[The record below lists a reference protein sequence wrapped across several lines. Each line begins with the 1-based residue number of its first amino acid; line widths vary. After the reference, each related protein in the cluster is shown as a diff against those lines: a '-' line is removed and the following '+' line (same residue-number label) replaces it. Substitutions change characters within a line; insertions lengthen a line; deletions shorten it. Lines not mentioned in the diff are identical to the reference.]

1 VRIDSNAHNGI
12 ALSKSSSFPRPVEFD
27 NVREDMIVIRIRRS
41 AERGYADFGWL
52 KSRHTFS
59 FGNYH
64 DDKHMG
70 FGPLRVINEDR
81 VEPGRGF
88 GQHSHQ
94 NMEIL
99 SWVLD
104 GALAHK
110 DSIGTGAII
119 VPGEMQRMTAG
130 TGIAHSEF
138 NNSSKEP
145 VHFLQI
151 WILPAAQGLKP
162 GYEQRS
168 FSEKLRGDLLL
179 VASADGRDNSVLI
192 HQDVDL
198 YVARIGTDARLAH
211 QFRPGRIGWLQV
223 ARGSI
228 ELDGQSLEQG
238 DGAAIEDLSAIK
250 IEALE
255 DAEVLLFDMA
265 AGTGR

>member
-1 VRIDSNAHNGI
+1 
-12 ALSKSSSFPRPVEFD
+12 
-27 NVREDMIVIRIRRS
+27 MISIRRS

-59 FGNYH
+59 FANYH
-64 DDKHMG
+64 DDEHMG

-138 NNSSKEP
+138 NNSNSEP

-151 WILPAAQGLKP
+151 WILPATQGLKP

-168 FSEKLRGDLLL
+168 FAAKLDGKLSL
-179 VASADGRDNSVLI
+179 VASADGRDDSVLI

-198 YVARIGTDARLAH
+198 YVARVAADVQLAH

-223 ARGSI
+223 ARGSV

-238 DGAAIEDLSAIK
+238 DGAAIENLAGIK

-265 AGTGR
+265 AGTAR

>member
-1 VRIDSNAHNGI
+1 
-12 ALSKSSSFPRPVEFD
+12 
-27 NVREDMIVIRIRRS
+27 MISIRRS

-59 FGNYH
+59 FGNYY
-64 DDKHMG
+64 DDKNMG

-151 WILPAAQGLKP
+151 WILPATSGLKP

-168 FSEKLRGDLLL
+168 FSAKLDGNLFL
-179 VASADGRDNSVLI
+179 VASADGRDGSVLI

-198 YVARIGTDARLAH
+198 YVARFAADADLTH

-223 ARGSI
+223 ARGSV

-238 DGAAIEDLSAIK
+238 DGAAIEGLSSIK

-265 AGTGR
+265 GTAR

>member
-1 VRIDSNAHNGI
+1 
-12 ALSKSSSFPRPVEFD
+12 
-27 NVREDMIVIRIRRS
+27 MIRIRRS

-64 DDKHMG
+64 DDRFMG

-99 SWVLD
+99 SWVLE

-110 DSIGTGAII
+110 DSIGTGAVI

-138 NNSSKEP
+138 NNSSKEL

-151 WILPAAQGLKP
+151 WILPAQQGLKP
-162 GYEQRS
+162 GYEQRN
-168 FSEKLRGDLLL
+168 FAAKLDGKLLL
-179 VASADGRDNSVLI
+179 VASANGRDDSVLI

-198 YVARIGTDARLAH
+198 YAARLAADAQVTH
-211 QFRPGRIGWLQV
+211 AFKAGRLGWLQV
-223 ARGSI
+223 ARGSV
-228 ELDGQSLEQG
+228 EVDGQALEQG
-238 DGAAIEDLSAIK
+238 DGAAIDDLAQIR

-255 DAEVLLFDMA
+255 DAELLLFDMA
-265 AGTGR
+265 GAAR

>member
-1 VRIDSNAHNGI
+1 
-12 ALSKSSSFPRPVEFD
+12 
-27 NVREDMIVIRIRRS
+27 
-41 AERGYADFGWL
+41 
-52 KSRHTFS
+52 
-59 FGNYH
+59 
-64 DDKHMG
+64 
-70 FGPLRVINEDR
+70 VINEDR

-138 NNSSKEP
+138 NNSSTEP

-151 WILPAAQGLKP
+151 WILPATPGLTP

-168 FSEKLRGDLLL
+168 FSANLDGRLLL
-179 VASADGRDNSVLI
+179 VASADGRDKSVLI

-198 YVARIGTDARLAH
+198 YVARFAADAQLAH
-211 QFRPGRIGWLQV
+211 DFAPGRIGWLQV
-223 ARGSI
+223 ARGSV
-228 ELDGQSLEQG
+228 ELEGQSLEQG
-238 DGAAIEDLSAIK
+238 DGASIEDLSAIG

-255 DAEVLLFDMA
+255 DAEVLLFDM
-265 AGTGR
+265 TGDTAR

>member
-1 VRIDSNAHNGI
+1 
-12 ALSKSSSFPRPVEFD
+12 
-27 NVREDMIVIRIRRS
+27 MISIRRS

-59 FGNYH
+59 FANYH

-99 SWVLD
+99 SWVLG

-110 DSIGTGAII
+110 DSIGTGAVI

-138 NNSSKEP
+138 NNSSTEP

-151 WILPAAQGLKP
+151 WILPATQGLKP

-168 FSEKLRGDLLL
+168 FSANLDGRLLL
-179 VASADGRDNSVLI
+179 VASADGRDKSVLI
-192 HQDVDL
+192 HQEVDL
-198 YVARIGTDARLAH
+198 YVARLTADAQLAH
-211 QFRPGRIGWLQV
+211 QFRPERIGWLQV
-223 ARGSI
+223 ARGSV

-238 DGAAIEDLSAIK
+238 DGAAIKDLAEIK
-250 IEALE
+250 LEALE

-265 AGTGR
+265 AESVR

>member
-1 VRIDSNAHNGI
+1 
-12 ALSKSSSFPRPVEFD
+12 
-27 NVREDMIVIRIRRS
+27 MISIRRS

-59 FGNYH
+59 FANYH

-151 WILPAAQGLKP
+151 WILPATSGLKP

-168 FSEKLRGDLLL
+168 FSAKLDGNLFL
-179 VASADGRDNSVLI
+179 VASADGRDGSVLI

-198 YVARIGTDARLAH
+198 YVARFAADADLTH

-223 ARGSI
+223 ARGSV

-238 DGAAIEDLSAIK
+238 DGAAIEGLSSIK

-265 AGTGR
+265 AGAAR

>member
-1 VRIDSNAHNGI
+1 
-12 ALSKSSSFPRPVEFD
+12 
-27 NVREDMIVIRIRRS
+27 MIRILRS
-41 AERGYADFGWL
+41 ADRGYADFGWL

-64 DDKHMG
+64 DGKHMG

-138 NNSSKEP
+138 NNSSTEP

-151 WILPAAQGLKP
+151 WILPATPGLKP

-168 FSEKLRGDLLL
+168 FSANLDGRLLL
-179 VASADGRDNSVLI
+179 VASADGRDKSVLI

-198 YVARIGTDARLAH
+198 YVARFAADAQLAH

-223 ARGSI
+223 ARGSV
-228 ELDGQSLEQG
+228 ELEGQSLEQG
-238 DGAAIEDLSAIK
+238 DGASIEDLSAIG

-255 DAEVLLFDMA
+255 DAEVLLFDM
-265 AGTGR
+265 TGDTAR

>member
-1 VRIDSNAHNGI
+1 V
-12 ALSKSSSFPRPVEFD
+12 
-27 NVREDMIVIRIRRS
+27 NVISIRRS
-41 AERGYADFGWL
+41 AERGLADFGWL

-64 DDKHMG
+64 DDKFMG

-81 VEPGRGF
+81 VEPGKGF

-110 DSIGTGAII
+110 DSIGTGAVI

-138 NNSSKEP
+138 NNSSSDI

-151 WILPAAQGLKP
+151 WILPDRPGLKP
-162 GYEQRS
+162 GYEQRN
-168 FSEKLRGDLLL
+168 FSGKLDGQLLL
-179 VASADGRDNSVLI
+179 VASVDGRDRSVLV

-198 YVARIGTDARLAH
+198 YASRLARGVKLSH
-211 QFRPGRIGWLQV
+211 RFAAGRIGWMQV

-228 ELDGQSLEQG
+228 EVNGHALEQG
-238 DGAAIEDLSAIK
+238 DGAAIDDTTMIE

-255 DAEVLLFDMA
+255 AAEVLLFDMA
-265 AGTGR
+265 RQESFG

>member
-1 VRIDSNAHNGI
+1 
-12 ALSKSSSFPRPVEFD
+12 
-27 NVREDMIVIRIRRS
+27 MIRIRRS
-41 AERGYADFGWL
+41 ADRGYADFGWL

-59 FGNYH
+59 FANYH

-151 WILPAAQGLKP
+151 WILPATSGLKP

-168 FSEKLRGDLLL
+168 FSAKLDGNLFL
-179 VASADGRDNSVLI
+179 VASADGRDDSVLI

-198 YVARIGTDARLAH
+198 YVARFAADADLTH

-223 ARGSI
+223 ARGSV

-238 DGAAIEDLSAIK
+238 DGAAIEGLSSIK

-265 AGTGR
+265 GTAR

>member
-1 VRIDSNAHNGI
+1 
-12 ALSKSSSFPRPVEFD
+12 
-27 NVREDMIVIRIRRS
+27 MIRIRRS
-41 AERGYADFGWL
+41 ADRGYADFGWL

-64 DDKHMG
+64 DGKHMG

-99 SWVLD
+99 SWVLE

-110 DSIGTGAII
+110 DSIGTGATI

-138 NNSSKEP
+138 NNSSNEP

-151 WILPAAQGLKP
+151 WILPAMQGLKP

-168 FSEKLRGDLLL
+168 FSAKLDGNLLL
-179 VASADGRDNSVLI
+179 VGSADGRDGSVLI

-198 YVARIGTDARLAH
+198 YVARIAADTQLAH
-211 QFRPGRIGWLQV
+211 QFGPGRIGWLQV
-223 ARGSI
+223 ARGSV

-238 DGAAIEDLSAIK
+238 DGAAIEDVSAIR

-255 DAEVLLFDMA
+255 DAEVLLFDM
-265 AGTGR
+265 TGGATR

>member
-1 VRIDSNAHNGI
+1 
-12 ALSKSSSFPRPVEFD
+12 
-27 NVREDMIVIRIRRS
+27 MIRIRRS
-41 AERGYADFGWL
+41 AERGHADFGWL

-64 DDKHMG
+64 DDRFMG

-110 DSIGTGAII
+110 DSIGTGAVI

-138 NNSSKEP
+138 NNSASER

-151 WILPAAQGLKP
+151 WILPAKQGLTP

-168 FSEKLRGDLLL
+168 FAEKLRDGGLLL
-179 VASADGRDNSVLI
+179 VASADGRDGSVLI

-198 YVARIGTDARLAH
+198 YVARPAADAQLSH
-211 QFRPGRIGWLQV
+211 PFKSGRIGWVQV

-228 ELDGQSLEQG
+228 EIDGQSLEQG
-238 DGAAIEDLSAIK
+238 DGAAIDDVAQLR

-255 DAEVLLFDMA
+255 DAELLLFDMA
-265 AGTGR
+265 AR

>member
-1 VRIDSNAHNGI
+1 
-12 ALSKSSSFPRPVEFD
+12 
-27 NVREDMIVIRIRRS
+27 MIRIRRS
-41 AERGYADFGWL
+41 ADRGYADFGWL

-59 FGNYH
+59 FANYH

-151 WILPAAQGLKP
+151 WILPATSGLKP

-168 FSEKLRGDLLL
+168 FSAKLDGNLFL
-179 VASADGRDNSVLI
+179 VASADGRDG
-192 HQDVDL
+192 
-198 YVARIGTDARLAH
+198 YG
-211 QFRPGRIGWLQV
+211 RPGWHDGP
-223 ARGSI
+223 ARPHSWAGPSPGSAP
-228 ELDGQSLEQG
+228 GGGRPPSRRAG
-238 DGAAIEDLSAIK
+238 VGSPRTPGP
-250 IEALE
+250 
-255 DAEVLLFDMA
+255 
-265 AGTGR
+265 GTGPRARARAGPPSRRWSPR

>member
-1 VRIDSNAHNGI
+1 
-12 ALSKSSSFPRPVEFD
+12 
-27 NVREDMIVIRIRRS
+27 MIRIRRS

-64 DDKHMG
+64 DDKYMG

-110 DSIGTGAII
+110 DSIGTGAVI

-138 NNSSKEP
+138 NNSSKDL

-151 WILPAAQGLKP
+151 WILPAQQGLKP
-162 GYEQRS
+162 GYEQRN
-168 FSEKLRGDLLL
+168 FGAKLDGKLLL
-179 VASADGRDNSVLI
+179 VASGNGRDDSVLI

-198 YVARIGTDARLAH
+198 YAARLTSDAQVTH
-211 QFRPGRIGWLQV
+211 AFKPGRLGWLQV

-228 ELDGQSLEQG
+228 EVDGQALEQG
-238 DGAAIEDLSAIK
+238 DGAAIDGLAQIR
-250 IEALE
+250 IEALD
-255 DAEVLLFDMA
+255 DAELLLFDMA
-265 AGTGR
+265 AAAR

>member
-1 VRIDSNAHNGI
+1 
-12 ALSKSSSFPRPVEFD
+12 
-27 NVREDMIVIRIRRS
+27 MISIRRS

-52 KSRHTFS
+52 KSRHTLS
-59 FGNYH
+59 CANYH

-110 DSIGTGAII
+110 DSIGTGAVI

-138 NNSSKEP
+138 NNSGTEP

-168 FSEKLRGDLLL
+168 FSAKLDGGLLL
-179 VASADGRDNSVLI
+179 VASADGRDKSVLI

-198 YVARIGTDARLAH
+198 YVARVAADAQLSHA
-211 QFRPGRIGWLQV
+211 FRPGRIGWLQV
-223 ARGSI
+223 ARGSV

-238 DGAAIEDLSAIK
+238 DGAAIEDLAGIR

-265 AGTGR
+265 PGTAR

>member
-1 VRIDSNAHNGI
+1 
-12 ALSKSSSFPRPVEFD
+12 
-27 NVREDMIVIRIRRS
+27 MITIRRS

-64 DDKHMG
+64 EGKFMG

-81 VEPGRGF
+81 VAPGKGF

-104 GALAHK
+104 GALQHK
-110 DSIGTGAII
+110 DSIGTGAVI

-130 TGIAHSEF
+130 TGISHSEF
-138 NNSSKEP
+138 NDSGTVP

-151 WILPAAQGLKP
+151 WIIPATQGLKP
-162 GYEQRS
+162 GYEQHN
-168 FSEKLRGDLLL
+168 FSAQLDDGLRL
-179 VASADGRDNSVLI
+179 VASMDGRNESVLI

-198 YVARIGTDARLAH
+198 YIARLKADTQLVH
-211 QFRPGRIGWLQV
+211 RFKPGRLGWAQV

-228 ELDGQSLEQG
+228 ELNGQALEQG
-238 DGAAIEDLSAIK
+238 DGAAIDDLSELRID
-250 IEALE
+250 ALE

-265 AGTGR
+265 ASPTR

>member
-1 VRIDSNAHNGI
+1 
-12 ALSKSSSFPRPVEFD
+12 
-27 NVREDMIVIRIRRS
+27 MIRIRRS
-41 AERGYADFGWL
+41 ADRGYADFGWL

-59 FGNYH
+59 FGNYY
-64 DDKHMG
+64 DDKNMG

-151 WILPAAQGLKP
+151 WILPATSGLKP

-168 FSEKLRGDLLL
+168 FSAKLDGNLFL
-179 VASADGRDNSVLI
+179 VASADGRDGSVLI

-198 YVARIGTDARLAH
+198 YVARFAADADLTH

-223 ARGSI
+223 ARGSV

-238 DGAAIEDLSAIK
+238 DGAAIEGLSSIK

-265 AGTGR
+265 GTAR

>member
-1 VRIDSNAHNGI
+1 
-12 ALSKSSSFPRPVEFD
+12 
-27 NVREDMIVIRIRRS
+27 MIRIRRS
-41 AERGYADFGWL
+41 AERGYADHGWL

-59 FGNYH
+59 FANYY
-64 DDKHMG
+64 DGAHMG

-110 DSIGTGAII
+110 DSLGTGAVI

-138 NNSSKEP
+138 NNSSTAP

-151 WILPAAQGLKP
+151 WILPARQGLKP
-162 GYEQRS
+162 GYEQRN
-168 FSEKLRGDLLL
+168 FSTKLDGNLQL
-179 VASADGRDNSVLI
+179 VASADGRDLSVLI

-198 YVARIGTDARLAH
+198 YAARVAADVVLAH
-211 QFRPGRIGWLQV
+211 RFRPGRIAWLQV
-223 ARGSI
+223 ARGSV

-238 DGAAIEDLSAIK
+238 DGAAIEELDEIK

-255 DAEVLLFDMA
+255 AAEVLLFDMA
-265 AGTGR
+265 GPAR

>member
-1 VRIDSNAHNGI
+1 
-12 ALSKSSSFPRPVEFD
+12 
-27 NVREDMIVIRIRRS
+27 MIRIRRS
-41 AERGYADFGWL
+41 ADRGYADFGWL

-59 FGNYH
+59 FGNYY
-64 DDKHMG
+64 DDRNMG

-151 WILPAAQGLKP
+151 WILPATSGLKP
-162 GYEQRS
+162 GYEQRN
-168 FSEKLRGDLLL
+168 FSAKLDGNLFL
-179 VASADGRDNSVLI
+179 VASADGRDGSVLI

-198 YVARIGTDARLAH
+198 YVARVAADAGLTH

-223 ARGSI
+223 ARGSV
-228 ELDGQSLEQG
+228 ELEGQSLEQG
-238 DGAAIEDLSAIK
+238 DGAAIEGLSSIK

-265 AGTGR
+265 AGTAR

>member
-1 VRIDSNAHNGI
+1 
-12 ALSKSSSFPRPVEFD
+12 
-27 NVREDMIVIRIRRS
+27 MIRIRRS
-41 AERGYADFGWL
+41 TERGYVDFGWL

-59 FGNYH
+59 FGDYY
-64 DDKHMG
+64 DEGFMG

-88 GQHSHQ
+88 GAHSHQ

-99 SWVLD
+99 SWVLA
-104 GALAHK
+104 GALQHK
-110 DSIGTGAII
+110 DSIGTGAVI

-130 TGIAHSEF
+130 TGITHSEF
-138 NNSSKEP
+138 NHSSKEG

-151 WILPAAQGLKP
+151 WILPAKQGLKP
-162 GYEQRS
+162 GYEQRN
-168 FSEKLRGDLLL
+168 FSAKLDGELVL
-179 VASADGRDNSVLI
+179 VASADGRTDSVVI

-198 YVARIGTDARLAH
+198 YVARLARDAQVAH
-211 QFRPGRIGWLQV
+211 TFKPGRIGWVQV

-238 DGAAIEDLSAIK
+238 DGASINDQSELR

-255 DAEVLLFDMA
+255 DAELLLFDMTA
-265 AGTGR
+265 R

>member
-1 VRIDSNAHNGI
+1 
-12 ALSKSSSFPRPVEFD
+12 
-27 NVREDMIVIRIRRS
+27 MIRIRRS

-59 FGNYH
+59 FGNYQ
-64 DDKHMG
+64 DDQFMG

-104 GALAHK
+104 GELAHK
-110 DSIGTGAII
+110 DSIGTGAVI

-138 NNSSKEP
+138 NNSSNER

-151 WILPAAQGLKP
+151 WILPARQGLQP

-168 FSEKLRGDLLL
+168 FSEKLGGKLLL
-179 VASADGRDNSVLI
+179 VASADGRDGSVLI
-192 HQDVDL
+192 HQDVGL
-198 YVARIGTDARLAH
+198 YVARPALDAQLSH
-211 QFRPGRIGWLQV
+211 QFKPGRIGWVQV

-228 ELDGQSLEQG
+228 ELNGQALEQG
-238 DGAAIEDLSAIK
+238 DGAAIDDVAQIQ

-255 DAEVLLFDMA
+255 DAELLLFDMA
-265 AGTGR
+265 AR

>member
-1 VRIDSNAHNGI
+1 
-12 ALSKSSSFPRPVEFD
+12 
-27 NVREDMIVIRIRRS
+27 MIRIRHS
-41 AERGYADFGWL
+41 AERGNVDFGWL

-64 DDKHMG
+64 DDSHMG

-104 GALAHK
+104 GGLQHK
-110 DSIGTGAII
+110 DSLGTGAVI

-130 TGIAHSEF
+130 TGITHSEF
-138 NNSSKEP
+138 NDSSAKP

-151 WILPAAQGLKP
+151 WILPARQGLQP
-162 GYEQRS
+162 GYEQRN
-168 FSEKLRGDLLL
+168 FSGQLDDNLLL
-179 VASADGRDNSVLI
+179 VASEDGRDGSVLI

-198 YVARIGTDARLAH
+198 YAARLKPDTQRTH
-211 QFRPGRIGWLQV
+211 QFKPGRIGWVQV
-223 ARGSI
+223 ARGSV
-228 ELDGQSLEQG
+228 ELDGQPLEQG
-238 DGAAIEDLSAIK
+238 DGATIDGQTELK
-250 IEALE
+250 IDALE
-255 DAEVLLFDMA
+255 DAEILLFDMA
-265 AGTGR
+265 GAPKR

>member
-1 VRIDSNAHNGI
+1 
-12 ALSKSSSFPRPVEFD
+12 
-27 NVREDMIVIRIRRS
+27 MISIRRS

-59 FGNYH
+59 FGNYY
-64 DDKHMG
+64 DDKNMG

-151 WILPAAQGLKP
+151 WILPATSGLKP

-168 FSEKLRGDLLL
+168 FSAKLDGNLFL
-179 VASADGRDNSVLI
+179 VASADGRDGSVLI

-198 YVARIGTDARLAH
+198 YVARFAADADLTH

-223 ARGSI
+223 ARGSV

-238 DGAAIEDLSAIK
+238 DGAAIEGLSSIK

-265 AGTGR
+265 AGAAR

>member
-1 VRIDSNAHNGI
+1 
-12 ALSKSSSFPRPVEFD
+12 
-27 NVREDMIVIRIRRS
+27 MISIRRS

-59 FGNYH
+59 FGNYY
-64 DDKHMG
+64 DDKNMG

-151 WILPAAQGLKP
+151 WILPATSGLKP

-168 FSEKLRGDLLL
+168 FSAKLDGNLFL
-179 VASADGRDNSVLI
+179 VASADGRDGSVLI

-198 YVARIGTDARLAH
+198 YVARFAADAELTH
-211 QFRPGRIGWLQV
+211 QFRSGRIGWLQV
-223 ARGSI
+223 ARGSV

-238 DGAAIEDLSAIK
+238 DGAAIEGLSSIK

-265 AGTGR
+265 AGTAR

>member
-1 VRIDSNAHNGI
+1 
-12 ALSKSSSFPRPVEFD
+12 
-27 NVREDMIVIRIRRS
+27 MISIRRS

-59 FGNYH
+59 FANYH

-138 NNSSKEP
+138 NNSGTEP

-168 FSEKLRGDLLL
+168 FSAKLDGRLLL
-179 VASADGRDNSVLI
+179 VASADGRDKSVLI

-198 YVARIGTDARLAH
+198 YVARVAADAQLSH
-211 QFRPGRIGWLQV
+211 VFRPGRIGWLQV
-223 ARGSI
+223 ARGSV

-238 DGAAIEDLSAIK
+238 DGAAIEDLAGIR

-265 AGTGR
+265 PGTAR

>member
-1 VRIDSNAHNGI
+1 
-12 ALSKSSSFPRPVEFD
+12 
-27 NVREDMIVIRIRRS
+27 MIRIRRS

-64 DDKHMG
+64 DERFMG

-110 DSIGTGAII
+110 DSIGTGAVI

-138 NNSSKEP
+138 NDSRSER

-151 WILPAAQGLKP
+151 WILPAEQGLQP

-168 FSEKLRGDLLL
+168 FSEGLGGRLLL
-179 VASADGRDNSVLI
+179 VASADGRDGSVLI

-198 YVARIGTDARLAH
+198 YVARPAADAQLSH
-211 QFRPGRIGWLQV
+211 QFKPGRIGWIQV
-223 ARGSI
+223 ARGSV
-228 ELDGQSLEQG
+228 ETNGQALEQG
-238 DGAAIEDLSAIK
+238 DGAAIDDVAQLR

-255 DAEVLLFDMA
+255 DAELLLFDMA
-265 AGTGR
+265 AR

>member
-1 VRIDSNAHNGI
+1 
-12 ALSKSSSFPRPVEFD
+12 
-27 NVREDMIVIRIRRS
+27 MIRIRRS

-64 DDKHMG
+64 DDRFMG

-110 DSIGTGAII
+110 DSIGTGAVI

-138 NNSSKEP
+138 NNSSSER

-151 WILPAAQGLKP
+151 WILPAKQGLQP

-168 FSEKLRGDLLL
+168 FSGKLGGSLLL
-179 VASADGRDNSVLI
+179 VASADGRDGSVLI

-198 YVARIGTDARLAH
+198 YVARPAADAQLSH
-211 QFRPGRIGWLQV
+211 QFKPGRIGWLQV
-223 ARGSI
+223 ARGST
-228 ELDGQSLEQG
+228 EVNGQALEQG
-238 DGAAIEDLSAIK
+238 DGAAIDDVAQLQ

-255 DAEVLLFDMA
+255 DAELLLFDMA
-265 AGTGR
+265 AR